1 VSGKKK
7 LSFLKEL
14 VVPVTAILLGLVLGA
29 ILMTLMGVNAW
40 EGYSALIKGCFGNL
54 EYLSETVVYTT
65 PLIFT
70 GLAIAVGFRCGLFNI
85 GVEGQYIAGL
95 IGAAIVGALNLGLPK
110 IIHLPLT
117 MLSGMA
123 AGAIWASIPGY
134 LKARFGIHEVV
145 NSIMMNYIALY
156 LAHFLVNG
164 PIKDP
169 NITSPYSRE
178 ILDTAR
184 LWRFAGD
191 GSPIRVNTGIIIA
204 IIAAIL
210 VFYILFK
217 TTIGYQIRAVGYNP
231 EAARYGGI
239 SVRSNVVAAMFISGA
254 LAGLAGSVQIMG
266 IQYRF
271 LDIFAFQGYG
281 FDGIAIALVG
291 KSHPLGVLPAALLF
305 GILQRGSQTM
315 QMLAG
320 VPKETI
326 GVMQGVII
334 LIVAAEGIVKGW
346 LPVRRLLGISPKR
359 GIKEADKA

>member
-1 VSGKKK
+1 MADKAKGSA
-7 LSFLKEL
+7 LKEF
-14 VVPVTAILLGLVLGA
+14 VVPITAVLLGIVLGG
-29 ILMTLMGVNAW
+29 ILMALTGVNPFT
-40 EGYSALIKGCFGNL
+40 GYKALIQGCFGNL
-54 EYLSETVVYTT
+54 EYLSETIVYTT

-85 GVEGQYIAGL
+85 GVEGQYIVGL
-95 IGAAIVGALNLGLPK
+95 IGAAVVGAMDLGLPM

-123 AGAIWASIPGY
+123 CGAIWASVPGF

-156 LAHFLVNG
+156 LSHYLVNG

-169 NITSPYSRE
+169 KITSPYSRE
-178 ILDTAR
+178 ILSTAK
-184 LWRFAGD
+184 LWRFFGE
-191 GSPIRVNTGIIIA
+191 GSPIRVNSGIVIA
-204 IIAAIL
+204 IAAAIL
-210 VFYILFK
+210 VYYLLFR
-217 TTIGYQIRAVGYNP
+217 TTIGYRIRAVGFNP

-239 SVRSNVVAAMFISGA
+239 NVQKNVVAAMFISGA
-254 LAGLAGSVQIMG
+254 LAGLAGAVQVMG
-266 IQYRF
+266 IQFKF
-271 LDIFAFQGYG
+271 LDLFAFQGYG

-346 LPVRRLLGISPKR
+346 LPVRLLLGKGRKATS
-359 GIKEADKA
+359 KEVGSV

>member
-1 VSGKKK
+1 MATKDGNKV
-7 LSFLKEL
+7 LKEL
-14 VVPVTAILLGLVLGA
+14 IVPVTAVVLGIILGG
-29 ILMTLMGVNAW
+29 ILMQLTGVNAF
-40 EGYSALIKGCFGNL
+40 EGYKALLMGCFGRL
-54 EYLSETVVYTT
+54 EYVSETIVYTV

-70 GLAIAVGFRCGLFNI
+70 GLAVAIGFRCGLFNI
-85 GVEGQYIAGL
+85 GVEGQYIMGL
-95 IGAAIVGALNLGLPK
+95 IGAAIIGALDLGLPK

-117 MLSGMA
+117 MLTGMVF
-123 AGAIWASIPGY
+123 GAVWASVPGL

-156 LAHFLVNG
+156 LSHYLVNG

-169 NITSPYSRE
+169 KITSPYSRE
-178 ILDTAR
+178 ILSTAK
-184 LWRFAGD
+184 LWRFFGE
-191 GSPIRVNTGIIIA
+191 GSPIRVNMGIFVA
-204 IIAAIL
+204 VAAAVVVYYL
-210 VFYILFK
+210 LFK

-239 SVRSNVVAAMFISGA
+239 NVPTNMVAAMFISGA
-254 LAGLAGSVQIMG
+254 LAGLAGAVQIMG
-266 IQYRF
+266 IQFKF
-271 LDIFAFQGYG
+271 LDLFAFQGYG

-326 GVMQGVII
+326 GIMQGVII

-346 LPVRRLLGISPKR
+346 LPIRKILGTDKKR
-359 GIKEADKA
+359 PGKEVA